1 VAKCIKNGDGE
12 FGAVWAL
19 LVETAVSEFAYALRL
34 QADIPGLQREMIGR
48 CLQSLV
54 AKKPNEDVAK
64 KRVSN
69 FLCSATEIDSK
80 NFEAV
85 NSPVLALVDPDN
97 ADPADLHASIAKAKS
112 TADEFTWWNAIFQQS
127 GVAIKLLQKAEEVC
141 ADHEETKAT
150 CNKWEEQSQI
160 AAAKLGPMRQ
170 VQAGGGGV
178 VAVIPEM
185 RTLVKVLQDGQKCL
199 QAVKQKTGKIL
210 EVQVGVIQLLWLKL
224 SRLTFAIN
232 PGEVSDVI
240 AKIWQPNADS
250 AFCTAF
256 WRTRNI
262 KNKVRKSLLSPG
274 HQP

>member
-1 VAKCIKNGDGE
+1 MRIILWLPVHHRAEAEVAKCIKNGDGE

-19 LVETAVSEFAYALRL
+19 LMETAVSSIAYELRL

-54 AKKPNEDVAK
+54 ARKPNEDVAA

-160 AAAKLGPMRQ
+160 VAAKLGPMRQ

-185 RTLVKVLQDGQKCL
+185 RMLLQDLQEGQKCL
-199 QAVKQKTGKIL
+199 LAVKQKTGNIF
-210 EVQVGVIQLLWLKL
+210 EVQVW
-224 SRLTFAIN
+224 
-232 PGEVSDVI
+232 
-240 AKIWQPNADS
+240 
-250 AFCTAF
+250 
-256 WRTRNI
+256 
-262 KNKVRKSLLSPG
+262 KSLPSPG